1 MVKIPKKHLQE
12 RLFEL
17 YFNKVEEENMN
28 ILDILD
34 KKEKQETLT
43 KEELKFVV
51 DGYLNG
57 TIKDYQMSAFLTEI
71 DLLGL
76 SDEETINL
84 TDIMLNSGEI
94 LNLNIDSV
102 VDKHSTGGVGDK
114 TTIALAPLVASLGV
128 KVAKMSGRGLGH
140 TGGTIDKLES
150 ITGFQTSM
158 SLENFKNQVNEIGI
172 ALVGQMGNLVPADKK
187 IYALRDVTGTVDSI
201 PLIASSIMSKKL
213 ASGASTIVIDLKVG
227 DGALVNNIDEAKQLA
242 NLMVKIGKNNHKKTV
257 CVLTNM
263 EEPLGYAV
271 GNSIEVIEA
280 INTLKGE
287 GPDDLTQLIIKLG
300 TLMVANGLDLPE
312 NIAEEKIR
320 ENLYNGKGYQKMI
333 EWISAQG
340 GDIRKISLARHT
352 KKVTSDQDGYISSI
366 SALKIGKSSRKLG
379 AGRLNKDDKI
389 DLTVGIV
396 LNHKV
401 GDYVHKGDTLA
412 TIFYNEKTITNEEI
426 LSCFTFSKYEVEKPN
441 LIIDIIK

>member
-1 MVKIPKKHLQE
+1 MD
-12 RLFEL
+12 
-17 YFNKVEEENMN
+17 
-28 ILDILD
+28 ILDIID
-34 KKEKQETLT
+34 KKERNEKLT
-43 KEELKFVV
+43 KEELTFAI

-76 SDEETINL
+76 SEEETVNL
-84 TDIMLNSGEI
+84 TDIMLHSGEI
-94 LNLNIDSV
+94 LDLGFDNI

-150 ITGFQTSM
+150 IEGFQTSM
-158 SLENFKNQVNEIGI
+158 SLEKFKEQVKEINV

-213 ASGASTIVIDLKVG
+213 ASGASSIVIDLKVG
-227 DGALVNNIDEAKQLA
+227 SGALVNSLKEAYELG
-242 NLMVKIGKNNHKKTV
+242 NLMVKIGNSNNRQTA

-263 EEPLGYAV
+263 DEPLGNAV

-280 INTLKGE
+280 INTLKGD
-287 GPDDLTQLIIKLG
+287 GPEDFTNLVIKLAS
-300 TLMVANGLDLPE
+300 LMVSMGLKISL
-312 NIAEEKIR
+312 EEATSKVK
-320 ENLYNGKGYQKMI
+320 ENLSNGKAYETFEK
-333 EWISAQG
+333 WVKAQG
-340 GDIRKISLARHT
+340 GNLNNIPLAKHT
-352 KKVTSDQDGYISSI
+352 KNVLAPTDGYISAI
-366 SALKIGKSSRKLG
+366 NALEIGKLSRKLG
-379 AGRLNKDDKI
+379 AGRLTKDDQI
-389 DLTVGIV
+389 DLTVGLI
-396 LNHKV
+396 LNYKV
-401 GDYVHKGDTLA
+401 GDYVKKGENLVTVL
-412 TIFYNEKTITNEEI
+412 YNEKEITDSEI
-426 LSCFTFSKYEVEKPN
+426 LSAFKFSEEKVESPK

>member
-1 MVKIPKKHLQE
+1 
-12 RLFEL
+12 
-17 YFNKVEEENMN
+17 MN

-227 DGALVNNIDEAKQLA
+227 DGALVNNIDEATQLA

-366 SALKIGKSSRKLG
+366 SALKIGKLSRKLG

-426 LSCFTFSKYEVEKPN
+426 LSCFTFSKDEVEKPN